1 MIIKDIRSMKKLLFG
16 VGTFTNTIS
25 LFDTQGLKFVT
36 MNELKFVSAIFI
48 IFSLNDSPSN
58 YEKCFLFH
66 LKSSFRCQGTPC
78 FVIFPLPFHN
88 FQIQNDKWNNL

>member
-1 MIIKDIRSMKKLLFG
+1 MKKLLFG

-48 IFSLNDSPSN
+48 IFLFFSLNDSPSN
-58 YEKCFLFH
+58 YEKCFLFD
-66 LKSSFRCQGTPC
+66 LKSSIRCQDTP
-78 FVIFPLPFHN
+78 FL
-88 FQIQNDKWNNL
+88 